1 MQEFIIKTSQERFEI
16 TEAVDKI
23 NDELYNKY
31 SKKDKLDYLPIL
43 SYSFGQNYSSI
54 TLSIAS
60 ENCLPE
66 FSIWF
71 SEKDDRIF
79 YEKSNKYY

>member
-31 SKKDKLDYLPIL
+31 NKKELQWIRHK
-43 SYSFGQNYSSI
+43 
-54 TLSIAS
+54 
-60 ENCLPE
+60 
-66 FSIWF
+66 
-71 SEKDDRIF
+71 K
-79 YEKSNKYY
+79 